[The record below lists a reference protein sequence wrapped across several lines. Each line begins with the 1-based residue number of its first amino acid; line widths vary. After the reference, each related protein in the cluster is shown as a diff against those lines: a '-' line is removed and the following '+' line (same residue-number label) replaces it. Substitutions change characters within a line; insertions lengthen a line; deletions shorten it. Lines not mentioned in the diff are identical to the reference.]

1 MAMTHPFIRAAAFA
15 VLAMILLAVLSV
27 VVFLFLIGMP
37 KDANALAAFQAEAA
51 ARAPMVDLILGGLIM
66 LGCGWLAARP
76 YAGNDALQI
85 AALMALFYIVIDVA
99 IILMFGDVTAM
110 AVGTTGLSYAVKTV
124 AALIGGFLASRTPAA
139 PDPIAPE

>member
-1 MAMTHPFIRAAAFA
+1 MTHPFIRAAAFA

-76 YAGNDALQI
+76 SGSDALQV

-124 AALIGGFLASRTPAA
+124 AALIGGFLASRTPAT